1 MSKRQTSGALL
12 IGLALAAAAIAG
24 LEGSYVVP
32 LDHAAIQYA
41 TLPVDDAVARLQ
53 KRIDSGDLNLRFR
66 EGHGYLESVLEALTV
81 RPASQVLV
89 FSKTSFQATRI
100 APKLPRAIYFNDN
113 VAVGWVRGGDVLEFA
128 AVDPRQGVIFYTL
141 DQQPAGKPHFDR
153 QDTCLQCHWNGSTV
167 GVPGMLVRS
176 VYPSQSG
183 MPAFQAGSFVT
194 DHRSPLK
201 ERWGG
206 WYVTGKHG
214 SQIHMGNSI
223 VQGREGPVTLEPNG
237 LNVTDLRY
245 RFDTGAYLT
254 PYSDIVALM
263 VLEHQTRMTNL
274 ITRVGFEARLA
285 LFDNAVMSK
294 FLQRPESELSES
306 TVGRISSAAEELVK
320 YMLFAEETRLTDP
333 ITGVSGF
340 AESFARMGPKDAAG
354 RSLRELDLKTRL
366 FRYPCSYLIYSEPFD
381 QMPPPMKDR
390 VYQRLWQVLSGEDQS
405 PKFATLASG
414 DRRAILEILRAT
426 KSGLPDYWMRP

>member
-1 MSKRQTSGALL
+1 MSKRQISLFFL
-12 IGLALAAAAIAG
+12 IGLAVTAAAIAG

-53 KRIDSGDLNLRFR
+53 KRLDAGNVKLKFR
-66 EGHGYLESVLEALTV
+66 GGQGYLESILEALSV

-100 APKLPRAIYFNDN
+100 APKLPRAIYFNEN

-128 AVDPRQGVIFYTL
+128 SVDPRQGVIFYTL
-141 DQQPAGKPHFDR
+141 EQEPTGKPHFDR
-153 QDTCLQCHWNGSTV
+153 QDTCLQCHQNGSTV
-167 GVPGMLVRS
+167 GVPGLLVRS

-214 SQIHMGNSI
+214 SQTHMGNSL
-223 VQGREGPVTLEPNG
+223 VQPGEGPVTLDANG
-237 LNVTDLRY
+237 QNVTDLRF

-254 PYSDIVALM
+254 PHSDIVALM

-285 LFDNAVMSK
+285 LHDNAVMSK
-294 FLQRPESELSES
+294 FMQQPESELSES
-306 TVGRISSAAEELVK
+306 TVRRINSAAEELVK
-320 YMLFAEETRLTDP
+320 YMLFAEEARLTEP

-340 AESFARMGPKDAAG
+340 AESFAKAGPRDAAG
-354 RSLRELDLKTRL
+354 RSLRDLDLKTRL
-366 FRYPCSYLIYSEPFD
+366 LRYPCSYLIYSESFD
-381 QMPPPMKDR
+381 QLPPPMKER
-390 VYQRLWQVLSGEDQS
+390 IYTRLWQVLTGEDQT
-405 PKFATLASG
+405 PKFASLSSS
-414 DRRAILEILRAT
+414 DRRSILEILRAT
-426 KSGLPDYWMRP
+426 KTGLPEYWQRP

>member
-1 MSKRQTSGALL
+1 MSKRQISCVLC
-12 IGLALAAAAIAG
+12 IGLALAAVAIAG

-53 KRIDSGDLNLRFR
+53 KRIDSGNVKLRFR
-66 EGHGYLESVLEALTV
+66 EGHGYLESILEALTV

-141 DQQPAGKPHFDR
+141 DQEATGKPHFDR
-153 QDTCLQCHWNGSTV
+153 QDTCLQCHQNGSTV
-167 GVPGMLVRS
+167 GVPGLLVRS

-183 MPAFQAGSFVT
+183 MPVFQAGSYVT

-214 SQIHMGNSI
+214 AQTHMGNAI
-223 VQGREGPVTLEPNG
+223 VQTREGPVTLEPNG
-237 LNVTDLRY
+237 QNVTDLRF

-254 PYSDIVALM
+254 PHSDIVALM

-285 LFDNAVMSK
+285 LHDNAVMSK
-294 FLQRPESELSES
+294 FLQQPAEKLSES
-306 TVGRISSAAEELVK
+306 TVRRINSAAEELVK
-320 YMLFAEETRLTDP
+320 YMLFAEETRLTEP
-333 ITGVSGF
+333 VTGVSGF
-340 AESFARMGPKDAAG
+340 AESFARQGPRDGAG
-354 RSLRELDLKTRL
+354 RSLREFDLKTRL
-366 FRYPCSYLIYSEPFD
+366 FRYPCSYLIYSEAFD
-381 QMPPPMKDR
+381 QMPQPMKDR
-390 VYQRLWQVLSGEDQS
+390 VYQRLWQILSGQDET
-405 PKFATLASG
+405 PTFASLSSA
-414 DRRAILEILRAT
+414 DRRSILEILRAT
-426 KSGLPDYWMRP
+426 RNGLPDYWTRP

>member
-1 MSKRQTSGALL
+1 MSKRQISCAIW
-12 IGLALAAAAIAG
+12 IGVAAAAAAIAG

-41 TLPVDDAVARLQ
+41 TLPVDDVVARLQ
-53 KRIDSGDLNLRFR
+53 KRLDSGNLKLKFR
-66 EGHGYLESVLEALTV
+66 EDHGYLESILEALTV

-141 DQQPAGKPHFDR
+141 DQEAAGKPHFDR
-153 QDTCLQCHWNGSTV
+153 QDTCLQCHQNGSTA
-167 GVPGMLVRS
+167 GVPGLLVRS

-183 MPAFQAGSFVT
+183 MPVFQAGSYVT

-214 SQIHMGNSI
+214 SQTHMGNAI
-223 VQGREGPVTLEPNG
+223 VQAGDGPATLEPNG
-237 LNVTDLRY
+237 QNVTDLRF
-245 RFDTGAYLT
+245 RFDTGAYVT

-274 ITRVGFEARLA
+274 IIRVGFEARLA
-285 LFDNAVMSK
+285 LYDNAVMSK
-294 FLQRPESELSES
+294 FMQQPENELSES
-306 TVGRISSAAEELVK
+306 TVRRINSAAEELVK
-320 YMLFAEETRLTDP
+320 YMLFAEEARLTEP

-340 AESFARMGPKDAAG
+340 AESFAKAGPRDGAG

-366 FRYPCSYLIYSEPFD
+366 LRYPCSYLIYSEAFD
-381 QMPPPMKDR
+381 QMPQPMKDR
-390 VYQRLWQVLSGEDQS
+390 VYRRLWQVLSGEDES
-405 PKFATLASG
+405 PKFASLSTA
-414 DRRAILEILRAT
+414 DRRSILEILRAT
-426 KSGLPDYWMRP
+426 RTGLPEYYTRP

>member
-1 MSKRQTSGALL
+1 MSKRQISWVLW
-12 IGLALAAAAIAG
+12 IGLAAAAAAIAG

-41 TLPVDDAVARLQ
+41 ALPVDDAVARLQ
-53 KRIDSGDLNLRFR
+53 KRIDSGSLKLQFR
-66 EGHGYLESVLEALTV
+66 GSHGYLESVLEALTV

-141 DQQPAGKPHFDR
+141 DQEATGRPHFDR
-153 QDTCLQCHWNGSTV
+153 QDTCLQCHQNGPTA
-167 GVPGMLVRS
+167 GVPGLLVRS

-183 MPAFQAGSFVT
+183 MPVFQAGSFVT

-214 SQIHMGNSI
+214 AQTHMGNAI
-223 VQGREGPVTLEPNG
+223 VQTGEGTVTLEPNG
-237 LNVTDLRY
+237 QNVTDLRY
-245 RFDTGAYLT
+245 RLDSGAYLT

-285 LFDNAVMSK
+285 LYDNAVMSK
-294 FLQRPESELSES
+294 FLQQPANELSES
-306 TVGRISSAAEELVK
+306 AVRRINSAAEELVK
-320 YMLFAEETRLTDP
+320 YMLFAEEARLTDP

-340 AESFARMGPKDAAG
+340 TESFAKVGPKDSAG

-366 FRYPCSYLIYSEPFD
+366 LRYPCSYLIYSEAFD

-390 VYQRLWQVLSGEDQS
+390 VYQRLWQVLTGEDQT
-405 PKFATLASG
+405 PKFASLSTG
-414 DRRAILEILRAT
+414 DRRSILEILRAT
-426 KSGLPDYWMRP
+426 KTGLPEYWQRP